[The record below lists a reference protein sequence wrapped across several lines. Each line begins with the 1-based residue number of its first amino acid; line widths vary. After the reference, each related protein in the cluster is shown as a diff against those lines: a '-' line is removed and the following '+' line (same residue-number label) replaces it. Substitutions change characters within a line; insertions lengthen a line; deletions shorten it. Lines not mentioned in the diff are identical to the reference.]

1 MSSFRVN
8 TPLASTNSLR
18 LFSQSQAKME
28 TAIQRLS
35 SGLRINSAKD
45 DAAGQAISQR
55 MQNQIRGQQMAGQN
69 IKSGVDLIQTAEGGM
84 DQIQNILGRMRELAV
99 QSASDNLNVNDRESI
114 DLEYQQL
121 KEEVNRIA
129 NSTEYNEMKLL
140 DGGRG
145 GTHGVASSSTTTV
158 DGVSNITDLVT
169 GLNNPNG
176 ITIHNDQIYWADSY
190 TDKIQRSNLDGSN
203 VTDLVTGLHNPNG
216 ITIHNDQIYWA
227 DPATDKIQRSN
238 LDGSN
243 VTDLVTGL
251 SNPIGLTIHNDQ
263 IYWSDPATDK
273 IQRSNLDGSNV
284 TDLVTGLSNPIGLT
298 IHNDQI
304 YWSDPATDKI
314 QRSNLDGS
322 NVTDLITGLVDPS
335 GLTIHNDQIYW
346 TAPATDKIQRS
357 NLDGSNI
364 TDLLTSDDGLANPYG
379 LTIHNNQIYWSDY
392 STDKI
397 QRADLNL
404 AGLGDGT
411 SDFTL
416 QIGSNNTTSDQ
427 MTFGID
433 STTTDSLQ
441 LSDTTLSNLEGAQT
455 AINSLDAAIDF
466 LNDQRSNLGAISN
479 RLEFAHSNV
488 YSSIQNT
495 EASLSTI
502 RDADFAVEAANLAK
516 SQILTQVGSTMLA
529 QANNLSQNILSLI
542 Q

>member
-35 SGLRINSAKD
+35 SGLRINSAKE

-55 MQNQIRGQQMAGQN
+55 MQNQIRGQKMAGQN

-158 DGVSNITDLVT
+158 DGVSDITDLVT

-176 ITIHNDQIYWADSY
+176 I
-190 TDKIQRSNLDGSN
+190 
-203 VTDLVTGLHNPNG
+203 
-216 ITIHNDQIYWA
+216 
-227 DPATDKIQRSN
+227 
-238 LDGSN
+238 
-243 VTDLVTGL
+243 
-251 SNPIGLTIHNDQ
+251 
-263 IYWSDPATDK
+263 
-273 IQRSNLDGSNV
+273 
-284 TDLVTGLSNPIGLT
+284 
-298 IHNDQI
+298 
-304 YWSDPATDKI
+304 
-314 QRSNLDGS
+314 
-322 NVTDLITGLVDPS
+322 
-335 GLTIHNDQIYW
+335 TIHNDQIYW

-364 TDLLTSDDGLANPYG
+364 TDLFTSDDGLANPYG

-404 AGLGDGT
+404 VSDGLGDGT

-441 LSDTTLSNLEGAQT
+441 LSDTILSNLEGAQT

-516 SQILTQVGSTMLA
+516 SQILTQAGSTMLA

>member
-35 SGLRINSAKD
+35 SGLRINSAKE

-55 MQNQIRGQQMAGQN
+55 MQNQIRGQKMAGQN

-158 DGVSNITDLVT
+158 DGVSDITDLVT

-203 VTDLVTGLHNPNG
+203 VTDLVTGL
-216 ITIHNDQIYWA
+216 
-227 DPATDKIQRSN
+227 
-238 LDGSN
+238 
-243 VTDLVTGL
+243 
-251 SNPIGLTIHNDQ
+251 SNPIGLTIHNHQ

-273 IQRSNLDGSNV
+273 IQRSNLDGSN
-284 TDLVTGLSNPIGLT
+284 
-298 IHNDQI
+298 
-304 YWSDPATDKI
+304 
-314 QRSNLDGS
+314 
-322 NVTDLITGLVDPS
+322 
-335 GLTIHNDQIYW
+335 
-346 TAPATDKIQRS
+346 
-357 NLDGSNI
+357 I
-364 TDLLTSDDGLANPYG
+364 TDLFTSDDGLANPYG

-404 AGLGDGT
+404 VSDGLGDGT

-441 LSDTTLSNLEGAQT
+441 LSDTILSNLEGAQT

-516 SQILTQVGSTMLA
+516 SQILTQAGSTMLA

>member
-1 MSSFRVN
+1 
-8 TPLASTNSLR
+8 
-18 LFSQSQAKME
+18 ME

-55 MQNQIRGQQMAGQN
+55 MQNQIRGQKMAGQN

-158 DGVSNITDLVT
+158 GGVSNITDLVT

-176 ITIHNDQIYWADSY
+176 ITVHNDQIYWADSY

-203 VTDLVTGLHNPNG
+203 VTDLVTGLSNPNG
-216 ITIHNDQIYWA
+216 I
-227 DPATDKIQRSN
+227 
-238 LDGSN
+238 
-243 VTDLVTGL
+243 
-251 SNPIGLTIHNDQ
+251 
-263 IYWSDPATDK
+263 
-273 IQRSNLDGSNV
+273 
-284 TDLVTGLSNPIGLT
+284 T

-364 TDLLTSDDGLANPYG
+364 TDLFTSDDGLANPYG

-516 SQILTQVGSTMLA
+516 SQILTQAGTTMLA